1 MGKNEM
7 AKIADAA
14 TSQRQCV
21 AVKTENLGRGSSL
34 KLLRRQFLAG
44 LASAPLASALAT
56 AGSAKLAAEVSTS
69 VQLVPA
75 DGSTFDNAWLVKE
88 ASRLAS
94 SKYVAPASELPGGFD
109 SLTYDQYRDIR
120 FKEESRVW
128 RDENLQFQLDVLPVG
143 FYFTKAVHIGV
154 VSEGEVTPIVSAP
167 GMFQFGPAVPPLP
180 KGTALPFSGFRVRN
194 QINNPGVWDEFLVFQ
209 GASYF
214 RAVAKAQLYGLST
227 RGLSIKTAT
236 AQGEEFPDFTAFWIE
251 KPAPGSNFIVIHA
264 LLDGPSVTGAYRFTV
279 RPGVET
285 VVDVEATIFA
295 RAELTNFGLGPLTTM
310 FLFDN
315 TNRQKFDDFRPAVH
329 DSNGLQ
335 MLSGA
340 GEWIWR
346 PLANPVELQ
355 VSAFVDNGIRGF
367 GLIQRS
373 VKFNDF
379 EDLEALYER
388 RPSLW
393 VEPVGDWGKGQVQL
407 VEIPTMLET
416 SDNIVAFWKP
426 NDPLQAGNSLAFSYR
441 LRWGNGPGDE
451 EELARVNY
459 SRMGRSFDKQRLL
472 FILDFDKP
480 FAPEEAASVVAST
493 SAGKISNTVMQAN
506 PSSGGSRVSFEL
518 DTEDAKLVE
527 LRLQLKTGDK
537 PVSETWLYRWT
548 AS

>member
-1 MGKNEM
+1 M
-7 AKIADAA
+7 
-14 TSQRQCV
+14 
-21 AVKTENLGRGSSL
+21 
-34 KLLRRQFLAG
+34 
-44 LASAPLASALAT
+44 
-56 AGSAKLAAEVSTS
+56 AAEVSTS
-69 VQLVPA
+69 VQLVPP

-94 SKYVAPASELPGGFD
+94 SKYVSPASELPGGFD

-154 VSEGEVTPIVSAP
+154 VSEGKVTPIVSAP
-167 GMFQFGPAVPPLP
+167 GMFRLALLYLRYQKVLLCPLRDFVYETRSTTPVSGMSFWCFRVPPISVLLP
-180 KGTALPFSGFRVRN
+180 RHNCTACP
-194 QINNPGVWDEFLVFQ
+194 
-209 GASYF
+209 
-214 RAVAKAQLYGLST
+214 T
-227 RGLSIKTAT
+227 RGLSINTAT
-236 AQGEEFPDFTAFWIE
+236 AQGEEFPDFAAGFWIE
-251 KPAPGSNFIVIHA
+251 KPAPAANSIVIHA

-295 RAELTNFGLGPLTTM
+295 RADLTNFGLGPLTTM

-329 DSNGLQ
+329 NYNGLQ

-373 VKFNDF
+373 VKFSDF
-379 EDLEALYER
+379 EDLEARYER

-393 VEPVGDWGKGQVQL
+393 VEPVGDWGKGPVQL

-459 SRMGRSFDKQRLL
+459 SRMGLSFDKQRLL

-480 FAPEEAASVVAST
+480 FAPEEGASVVAST

-506 PSSGGSRVSFEL
+506 PSSGGSPGQFR
-518 DTEDAKLVE
+518 TGHGKCKACRTAAAIED
-527 LRLQLKTGDK
+527 R
-537 PVSETWLYRWT
+537 R
-548 AS
+548 